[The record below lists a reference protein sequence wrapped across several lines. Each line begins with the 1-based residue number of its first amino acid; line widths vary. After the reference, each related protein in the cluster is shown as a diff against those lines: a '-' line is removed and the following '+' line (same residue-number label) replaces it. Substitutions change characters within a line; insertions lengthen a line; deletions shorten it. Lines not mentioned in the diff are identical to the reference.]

1 MHLITELSRVLHSTL
16 VGLYCGIMTGLVK
29 AKKYDWQDSNLAL
42 FGSDLEKN
50 VSTWRSHNLWCTL
63 KFLFDRYPRNFA
75 KMSTS
80 AGVIVLL

>member
-1 MHLITELSRVLHSTL
+1 MPPLELHLITELSRVLHSTL

-50 VSTWRSHNLWCTL
+50 VSTWRSHNLWMYFEVPFRSVPTEFC
-63 KFLFDRYPRNFA
+63 
-75 KMSTS
+75 
-80 AGVIVLL
+80 